1 MTGRT
6 LPTATHSDLVV
17 RALRCFPERV
27 AFRQGDRAVRYAE
40 AEDLVSR
47 LVTVFRSLGLR
58 DGDGIGLLSPNRPEV
73 WMVQSAPGFLDAS
86 YTALHPLGS
95 FEDHLYACDE
105 AELKLLVVDPGYAE
119 RGAALLERAGSVS
132 HLLTLGPSSAGQDLL
147 QLAESADPAPLHAAN
162 NSPDSIAWLLYT
174 GGTTGVPKAAEL
186 SQVAVAQMTMSV
198 SVGWDLPGRRN
209 YLAVAPIT
217 HAAGMLVTPT
227 LLAGGTVTLLQSWDP
242 HEWAATVAREKVT
255 LSLLV
260 PTMIYS
266 LLDSGALD
274 TADLP
279 TLETIMYGASPM
291 APARLR
297 EGLERMGQ
305 IFCQLYGQ
313 TECSGIVSSLWRHHH
328 EPDRSERFGSC
339 GLVMPGVQVTLRDD
353 DNQIV
358 TPGERGEVCVRGL
371 NVMTGYHKR
380 PDLDAETLIGGW
392 LHTGDVAVQDD
403 EGFLYLVDRKKDM
416 IVSGGFNVFPSEVE
430 KILSEDPSVAAAA
443 VIGVPHEVW
452 GEAVKALVVP
462 RPGFAVDVDRLI
474 KLVKARK
481 GSHYAPKSVDTVDHI
496 PVTPL
501 GKPDK
506 KALRGKYWSTS
517 DRQIN

>member
-1 MTGRT
+1 MTAST
-6 LPTATHSDLVV
+6 HPAATHNDLVL

-27 AFRQGDRAVRYAE
+27 AFHQGDHAVRYAE
-40 AEDLVSR
+40 VEDLISR
-47 LVTVFRSLGLR
+47 FVTVFRALGLR
-58 DGDGIGLLSPNRPEV
+58 EGEGIGLLSPNRPEV
-73 WMVQSAPGFLDAS
+73 WMAQAAPGFLGGS

-95 FEDHLYACDE
+95 FEDHQYACDE
-105 AELKLLVVDPGYAE
+105 AELKLLVIDPAYAE
-119 RGAALLERAGSVS
+119 RGAALLDSCGSVS
-132 HLLTLGPSSAGQDLL
+132 HLLALGPSSAGQDLL
-147 QLAESADPAPLHAAN
+147 QLAESASPERLRPHS
-162 NSPDSIAWLLYT
+162 NSPESTAWLLYT

-186 SQVAVAQMTMSV
+186 SQAAVAQMAMSV

-209 YLAVAPIT
+209 YLAVAPIS

-227 LLAGGTVTLLQSWDP
+227 LLAGGTVTLMKAWDP
-242 HEWAATVAREKVT
+242 HEVAATVTRDRIT

-266 LLDSGALD
+266 LLDSGAVD
-274 TADLP
+274 TADLS
-279 TLETIMYGASPM
+279 TLETIMYGASPIT
-291 APARLR
+291 PARLR

-328 EPDRSERFGSC
+328 TLAHPDRLTSC
-339 GLVMPGVQVTLRDD
+339 GLAMPGVQVSVRDD

-358 TPGERGEVCVRGL
+358 APGQRGEICVRGL
-371 NVMTGYHKR
+371 NVMKGYHKR
-380 PDLDAETLIGGW
+380 PDLDAATLIDGW

-403 EGFLYLVDRKKDM
+403 EGFLHLVDRKKDM
-416 IVSGGFNVFPSEVE
+416 IISGGFNVFPSEVE

-462 RPGFAVDVDRLI
+462 RPGFAVDADRLMN
-474 KLVKARK
+474 LVKARK
-481 GSHYAPKSVDTVDHI
+481 GSHYAPKSIDTVDHI
-496 PVTPL
+496 PVTSL

-506 KALRGKYWSTS
+506 KALRGRYWSSS